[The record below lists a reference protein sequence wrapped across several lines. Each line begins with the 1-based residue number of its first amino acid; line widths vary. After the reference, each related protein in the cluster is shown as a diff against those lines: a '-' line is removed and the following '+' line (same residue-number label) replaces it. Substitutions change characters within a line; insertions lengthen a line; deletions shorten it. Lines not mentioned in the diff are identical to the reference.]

1 MPTQLTDL
9 VVDEISGVDHPA
21 NLLEGWLVM
30 KSRDSVDDPITQSVL
45 AAVTNEEKGV
55 EVAEATET
63 EAVDTEVAKALE
75 GVQKELADVRKEL
88 EDARDKNEQL
98 QEAAAV
104 QKAQERVELWGAV
117 PGMTDD
123 FVPVLRAMQVA
134 LPEETVEALTA
145 VLDACQI
152 ALAEK
157 EDEVTKEIGTAAS
170 NDDVSAEDSLLA
182 TAKSMVEKGD
192 AANLMEALAI
202 VPTVRPDLY
211 TDYRGA

>member
-9 VVDEISGVDHPA
+9 VVEEISGVDHPA

-30 KSRDSVDDPITQSVL
+30 KSADSVDDPITQSVL
-45 AAVTNEEKGV
+45 AALSNEMKGV
-55 EVAEATET
+55 DVVET
-63 EAVDTEVAKALE
+63 VETDAVDTEVAKALE

-88 EDARDKNEQL
+88 EDARGKNEQL
-98 QEAAAV
+98 QERAAV
-104 QKAQERVELWGAV
+104 QKAQERIDAWGAV
-117 PGMTDD
+117 PGMTGD
-123 FVPVLRAMQVA
+123 FVSVLRSMQVA
-134 LPEETVEALTA
+134 LPEDAVEALTA

-157 EDEVTKEIGTAAS
+157 EDDVTKEIGTAAS
-170 NDDVSAEDSLLA
+170 NDNATAEDSLMA
-182 TAKSMVEKGD
+182 TAKAMVEKGE
-192 AANLMEALAI
+192 ASNLMEALAA